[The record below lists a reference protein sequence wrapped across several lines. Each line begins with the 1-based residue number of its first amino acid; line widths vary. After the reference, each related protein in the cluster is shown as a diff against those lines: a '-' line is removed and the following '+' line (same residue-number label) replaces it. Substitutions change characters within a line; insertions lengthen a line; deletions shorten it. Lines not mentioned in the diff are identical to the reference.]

1 MRSTQKGGKEVLK
14 FVACLRI
21 LVFLHNISIVHFCE
35 WGWEG
40 CYWSKKKIC
49 GRHNCMIPNAEK
61 VMYFHNEKKTLNIFN
76 LQQWQQN
83 EQLQIFIQANV
94 ICRGKTES
102 MSRTT
107 TYA

>member
-40 CYWSKKKIC
+40 CYWSKKKI
-49 GRHNCMIPNAEK
+49 
-61 VMYFHNEKKTLNIFN
+61 VD
-76 LQQWQQN
+76 
-83 EQLQIFIQANV
+83 V
-94 ICRGKTES
+94 IIV
-102 MSRTT
+102 
-107 TYA
+107 